1 MEVYILQS
9 EKFYRFYVGISKNA
23 ENGLKKD
30 HNKGK
35 VKSTKN
41 WRPWKLIYK
50 KIYKTCKEAREMEKY
65 LKSYKGVKIK
75 KEIIEKYQI
84 K

>member
-9 EKFYRFYVGISKNA
+9 TKAKRFYIGISKNA
-23 ENGLKKD
+23 QNRLNQE

-41 WRPWKLIYK
+41 WRPWVLIYR
-50 KIYKTCKEAREMEKY
+50 KTYSTCEEVREMEKF
-65 LKSYKGVKIK
+65 LKSYKGVKMK